1 MKQKILGTNYVP
13 SFRANGT
20 DLNTLQER
28 YFRELKK
35 ECAINSASDAYY
47 VSAIACFCFTFLF
60 PPAVIG
66 AVICVYRA
74 KKCQKGGES

>member
-47 VSAIACFCFTFLF
+47 VSAIACFCLTFLF